1 MVYLTLKVFLS
12 LGTFDTDRHLNIL
25 TPKRKS
31 FLSVYEPSLLDIS
44 ELLATACGQCTYFK
58 AESKKLWLV

>member
-1 MVYLTLKVFLS
+1 MVYLTLTVFLS
-12 LGTFDTDRHLNIL
+12 LGTFDTDRHLIFE
-25 TPKRKS
+25 KS